1 MEKEIIALIADVLE
15 VPIEEVSMDTCIGD
29 IPTWDSMGHLAI
41 LQAIQEKY
49 DVVFAPRERLMA
61 ESVEDIINTVKNKLK

>member
-1 MEKEIIALIADVLE
+1 MEEEIISLIAEALDVP
-15 VPIEEVSMDTCIGD
+15 VEEVSFDSCIGD
-29 IPTWDSMGHLAI
+29 FPSWDSMGHLSI

-61 ESVEDIINTVKNKLK
+61 ESVSDIIDIVKSKL

>member
-1 MEKEIIALIADVLE
+1 MEKEIISLIAEVLE
-15 VPIEEVSMDTCIGD
+15 VPVEEVSLDSCIGD
-29 IPTWDSMGHLAI
+29 FPSWDSMGHLSI

-61 ESVEDIINTVKNKLK
+61 ESVSDIINTVQSKLK

>member
-15 VPIEEVSMDTCIGD
+15 VPVEEVNMDTCIGD

-49 DVVFAPRERLMA
+49 DVVYAP
-61 ESVEDIINTVKNKLK
+61 